1 MDFVNSIKQAI
12 EIVKLNGKP
21 AKNVSKDKNAT
32 LIGILIIAIGSV
44 LSNVL
49 MLEIVDIISTLII
62 GVIGYFIIVGIMHI
76 IARLFG
82 GQAKYLEYF
91 RAQSHASILSWL
103 GILVV
108 IPTVGSI
115 INFFIAIW
123 SLIVWV
129 VILESVH
136 KLTRGKAIVVV
147 LLIITLFIFMII
159 FNIFKKYFIW
169 FFFFFMVE

>member
-12 EIVKLNGKP
+12 EIVKLNGKA

-49 MLEIVDIISTLII
+49 MLKIVDIISTLII

-103 GILVV
+103 GILAV

-147 LLIITLFIFMII
+147 LLIITLFIFIGTISHFGAANPDALMP
-159 FNIFKKYFIW
+159 
-169 FFFFFMVE
+169 

>member
-12 EIVKLNGKP
+12 EIVKLNGKA

-49 MLEIVDIISTLII
+49 MFGIVYIISTLII
-62 GVIGYFIIVGIMHI
+62 GVIGYFIIVGIMHM
-76 IARLFG
+76 IARFLFG

-108 IPTVGSI
+108 IPTAGYI
-115 INFFIAIW
+115 INFFISIW
-123 SLIVWV
+123 SLIVSV

-147 LLIITLFIFMII
+147 LLITTLFIFIASVS
-159 FNIFKKYFIW
+159 YFGAANPDAL
-169 FFFFFMVE
+169 MP

>member
-12 EIVKLNGKP
+12 EIVKLNGK
-21 AKNVSKDKNAT
+21 AAINVSKDKNAT

-49 MLEIVDIISTLII
+49 MLKIVDIISALII

-108 IPTVGSI
+108 IPTAGYI
-115 INFFIAIW
+115 INFFISIW
-123 SLIVWV
+123 SLIVSV
-129 VILESVH
+129 VILQSVH

-147 LLIITLFIFMII
+147 LLIITLFIFIGTVS
-159 FNIFKKYFIW
+159 YFGAANPDAL
-169 FFFFFMVE
+169 MP

>member
-12 EIVKLNGKP
+12 EIVKLNGKA

-49 MLEIVDIISTLII
+49 ILEIVNIISTLII

-103 GILVV
+103 GILAV
-108 IPTVGSI
+108 IPTAGYI
-115 INFFIAIW
+115 INFFISIW
-123 SLIVWV
+123 SLIVSV

-147 LLIITLFIFMII
+147 LLIITLFIVIGTVS
-159 FNIFKKYFIW
+159 YFGTANPDAL
-169 FFFFFMVE
+169 MP

>member
-12 EIVKLNGKP
+12 EIVKLNGKA

-49 MLEIVDIISTLII
+49 MFGIVYIISTLII

-76 IARLFG
+76 IARFLFG

-108 IPTVGSI
+108 IPTAGYI
-115 INFFIAIW
+115 INFFISIW
-123 SLIVWV
+123 SLIVSV

-147 LLIITLFIFMII
+147 LLIITLFIFIGTISHFGAANPDALMP
-159 FNIFKKYFIW
+159 
-169 FFFFFMVE
+169 

>member
-12 EIVKLNGKP
+12 EIVKLNGKA

-62 GVIGYFIIVGIMHI
+62 GVIGYFIIVGIMHM
-76 IARLFG
+76 IARFLFG

-108 IPTVGSI
+108 IPTAGYI
-115 INFFIAIW
+115 INFFISIW
-123 SLIVWV
+123 SLIVSV

-147 LLIITLFIFMII
+147 LLITTLFIFIGTVS
-159 FNIFKKYFIW
+159 YFGAANPDAL
-169 FFFFFMVE
+169 MP